1 MNSGPVSHTRIGAL
15 RRWLGPNRNTHWT
28 TAGAVA
34 VIVLGSYLVYSIRD
48 GAQTTVAPNSMAEQ
62 TLAPTVPAPAPADRM
77 K

>member
-1 MNSGPVSHTRIGAL
+1 MNSGPMIHSRIGAL

-34 VIVLGSYLVYSIRD
+34 VIMLGSYLIYSIRD
-48 GAQTTVAPNSMAEQ
+48 GASTTVAPNSMAEQ
-62 TLAPTVPAPAPADRM
+62 TLAPTAPAPVTSDRM